1 MDLPPP
7 PSSPAPG
14 SVPVLLATQVEPSPM
29 TQQQQQRNT
38 GEHILVWQRTINF
51 GQDFKFDD
59 DPFQV
64 SLKGIMTAE
73 DYQHSIRAINE
84 ALQDCR
90 ATTTDHALLAAGPT
104 MLPLIAWAYRT
115 KQRKL
120 MRRRIMQRSVT
131 QFNEQHPKLLM
142 RWVTRPEK
150 VLTIWRRDAAE
161 QEMNR

>member
-1 MDLPPP
+1 M
-7 PSSPAPG
+7 
-14 SVPVLLATQVEPSPM
+14 LLATQVEPSPM

>member
-1 MDLPPP
+1 
-7 PSSPAPG
+7 
-14 SVPVLLATQVEPSPM
+14 VLLATQVEPSPT
-29 TQQQQQRNT
+29 TQQQQLQT
-38 GEHILVWQRTINF
+38 HTAGEHILVWQRTINF

-59 DPFQV
+59 DPFHV

-120 MRRRIMQRSVT
+120 VRRRIMQRSVA
-131 QFNEQHPKLLM
+131 QFNEQHPKLMM

-150 VLTIWRRDAAE
+150 LLTIWRRDVLE